1 VLTVTPVLL
10 YEYLWKISRQK
21 MLFFLADYSRVKD
34 YKKMDSESERS
45 ASSNQP
51 TGDKIGHPFSSSE
64 TRRQFLKQFTIT
76 SAAMTLGPHLVGAS
90 SAPAA
95 EKTPPVSAENA
106 VDVHLKVNGK
116 DYALKLDP
124 RTTLLDCL
132 REHLHLTGSKK
143 GCDHGQC
150 GACTVHINGR
160 RVNSCLCLAAM
171 HDSEEITTVE
181 GIGQPG
187 NLHPVQAA
195 FVACDAYQCGYC
207 TSGQIMSAV
216 ALLKEPCGPEDAEVK
231 EFMSGNICRC
241 GAYPNIVAAI
251 QSVRKNAEPSKPA

>member
-1 VLTVTPVLL
+1 
-10 YEYLWKISRQK
+10 
-21 MLFFLADYSRVKD
+21 MLFFLANYSSGKD

-45 ASSNQP
+45 AGRDQP
-51 TGDKIGHPFSSSE
+51 RGDETGQSFNRPE
-64 TRRQFLKQFTIT
+64 TRRQFLKQFTVT
-76 SAAMTLGPHLVGAS
+76 SAAMTLGPQLIGIS
-90 SAPAA
+90 SARAA
-95 EKTPPVSAENA
+95 EKPVPISAENA

-171 HDSEEITTVE
+171 HEGEEITTIE
-181 GIGQPG
+181 GVGQPE

-216 ALLKEPCGPEDAEVK
+216 ALLKEPCGPGDSDVK

-251 QSVRKNAEPSKPA
+251 QSVRKNDEPKKTG

>member
-1 VLTVTPVLL
+1 
-10 YEYLWKISRQK
+10 
-21 MLFFLADYSRVKD
+21 MLFFLAGCLPGSEDKR
-34 YKKMDSESERS
+34 MESESESKRS
-45 ASSNQP
+45 P
-51 TGDKIGHPFSSSE
+51 PGDEMAHSFGKPE
-64 TRRQFLKQFTIT
+64 TRRKFLQKFAVT
-76 SAAMTLGPHLVGAS
+76 SAAMTLGPQLIGVS
-90 SAPAA
+90 SANAA
-95 EKTPPVSAENA
+95 EKPAGTSVENA

-124 RTTLLDCL
+124 RTTLLDAL

-160 RVNSCLCLAAM
+160 RVNSCLCFAAM
-171 HDSEEITTVE
+171 HEGEEITTLE
-181 GIGQPG
+181 GIGQPE

-216 ALLKEPCGPEDAEVK
+216 ALLKEPCGPEDGDVK

-251 QSVRKNAEPSKPA
+251 QSVRQNAKPQKSA

>member
-1 VLTVTPVLL
+1 
-10 YEYLWKISRQK
+10 
-21 MLFFLADYSRVKD
+21 
-34 YKKMDSESERS
+34 MDRESERS
-45 ASSNQP
+45 ASSDQP
-51 TGDKIGHPFSSSE
+51 TGNRKRRSFGRPE
-64 TRRQFLKQFTIT
+64 TRRQFLKQFTVT
-76 SAAMTLGPHLVGAS
+76 SAALTLGPQLVDVS
-90 SAPAA
+90 SAGAA
-95 EKTPPVSAENA
+95 EKTAPVSAENA
-106 VDVHLKVNGK
+106 VAVRLKVNGK
-116 DYALKLDP
+116 DYAFKLDP

-160 RVNSCLCLAAM
+160 RVNSCLSFAAM
-171 HDSEEITTVE
+171 HDGEEITTVE
-181 GIGQPG
+181 GVGQPE

-216 ALLKEPCGPEDAEVK
+216 ALLKEPCGPDDADVK
-231 EFMSGNICRC
+231 ECMSGNICRC

-251 QSVRKNAEPSKPA
+251 QSVRKNAKPQKPA

>member
-1 VLTVTPVLL
+1 
-10 YEYLWKISRQK
+10 
-21 MLFFLADYSRVKD
+21 
-34 YKKMDSESERS
+34 MDSESERP

-51 TGDKIGHPFSSSE
+51 TGHRKGQSLGPPE
-64 TRRQFLKQFTIT
+64 TRRQFLKQFTVT
-76 SAAMTLGPHLVGAS
+76 SAAMTLGPRLVSLS
-90 SAPAA
+90 SAQAA
-95 EKTPPVSAENA
+95 EKTAPVSAENA
-106 VDVHLKVNGK
+106 VDVQLRVNGK
-116 DYALKLDP
+116 DYRLKLDP

-171 HDSEEITTVE
+171 HDGEEITTIE
-181 GIGQPG
+181 GVGQPG
-187 NLHPVQAA
+187 GLHPVQDA
-195 FVACDAYQCGYC
+195 FVTHDAYQCGYC
-207 TSGQIMSAV
+207 TSGQIMSGV
-216 ALLKEPCGPEDAEVK
+216 ALLKEPCGAEDADVK

-251 QSVRKNAEPSKPA
+251 QSVRKNTNPPKPA